1 MHLIL
6 KAVAALAF
14 FLSIGA
20 SARAQNFTLVLKID
34 GINGTTADPNHAGG
48 IDLLSYKAGVS
59 QRALATQAGGLA
71 SPVSSDFKPLLVYKA
86 VDITSPPLLLACATG
101 QHFKKATL
109 TLSKPTDTTT
119 GYTFFT
125 IVLSDVVI
133 GSVNE
138 DSDVVSQNDGLVES
152 VSLSY
157 SKIQWTFTPQNP
169 DGSNGTPVTGGFDVR
184 ANRPFRPPT
193 PPSSD

>member
-34 GINGTTADPNHAGG
+34 GINGTTADPITGG
-48 IDLLSYKAGVS
+48 VDLLSYKAGVS

-138 DSDVVSQNDGLVES
+138 DSDVV
-152 VSLSY
+152 
-157 SKIQWTFTPQNP
+157 
-169 DGSNGTPVTGGFDVR
+169 VR
-184 ANRPFRPPT
+184 TMA
-193 PPSSD
+193 